1 MAFQRL
7 RPRFCILSV
16 GTCEPQA
23 TPNARSRSAACIS
36 SRTAGRRN
44 IGSDAVQ
51 RSPSLPARP
60 LVMRPSG
67 VISWRTRAALVHYAL
82 CNIVRSDSTSPPHMR
97 WLHMLCRCAIVGRCA
112 SRARGSV
119 SDGPSGGSPS
129 TGRSGALFVFNIGG
143 TCRGGRGCGIS
154 GPQPGPTKVQTWFT
168 NPPPGLVG
176 PWLGPPLAQPG
187 SNQVQKSN

>member
-7 RPRFCILSV
+7 RPRFGILSV

-23 TPNARSRSAACIS
+23 TPNARSRSAVCIS

-67 VISWRTRAALVHYAL
+67 VFSWRTRAALVHYAL
-82 CNIVRSDSTSPPHMR
+82 CNIVRSDSTSPPHTAWAPHVVPVCNREPMR
-97 WLHMLCRCAIVGRCA
+97 LAG
-112 SRARGSV
+112 ARGSV

-129 TGRSGALFVFNIGG
+129 TGRSGALFVFIHRRH
-143 TCRGGRGCGIS
+143 TDAD
-154 GPQPGPTKVQTWFT
+154 
-168 NPPPGLVG
+168 VG
-176 PWLGPPLAQPG
+176 LAQPG
-187 SNQVQKSN
+187 PNQAQHGPPTHRPAWLGLDWATG